1 MVVKAWHCY
10 VTALRCPLS
19 CSIAL
24 PHEWRKARVSTD
36 LFVPPH
42 SPGLYTCSERLCSA
56 PVIALPLAAHCCA
69 NYSAVHPTSL
79 RAVDP
84 QSTVLLAHVLEAVQ
98 CPAPHT
104 RRISTMQRSATRCAS
119 GALVASGSP
128 AAAARP
134 SGAAPM
140 RSRAKV
146 PPVDP
151 FARRPGLTHNTPPP
165 APARSPRSTRACSAL
180 PTPAPGPA
188 TAPEVARAAAAA
200 GAPAGGAGGSG
211 EGTERAKGARS
222 EGSSS
227 TSGLQGSGRAR
238 AAAAASS
245 SAPAGGGYSG
255 K

>member
-1 MVVKAWHCY
+1 MAVKAWHCY

-19 CSIAL
+19 CSTAL
-24 PHEWRKARVSTD
+24 PHEWRKAHVSTD

-56 PVIALPLAAHCCA
+56 PVNGSPSAARCCS
-69 NYSAVHPTSL
+69 NHSAVPPTSFC
-79 RAVDP
+79 AADP
-84 QSTVLLAHVLEAVQ
+84 QPTVLLAQLLEAVR

-104 RRISTMQRSATRCAS
+104 RRISAMQRSATRCAS
-119 GALVASGSP
+119 GALVAGGSP
-128 AAAARP
+128 AAAARA

-151 FARRPGLTHNTPPP
+151 FARRPGLTHTTPPP
-165 APARSPRSTRACSAL
+165 APARSPRSARACSAL

-188 TAPEVARAAAAA
+188 TAPELARAAAAA
-200 GAPAGGAGGSG
+200 GAPAGCAGGSG
-211 EGTERAKGARS
+211 GGTERAKGARS

-227 TSGLQGSGRAR
+227 RSGLQGSGSAR